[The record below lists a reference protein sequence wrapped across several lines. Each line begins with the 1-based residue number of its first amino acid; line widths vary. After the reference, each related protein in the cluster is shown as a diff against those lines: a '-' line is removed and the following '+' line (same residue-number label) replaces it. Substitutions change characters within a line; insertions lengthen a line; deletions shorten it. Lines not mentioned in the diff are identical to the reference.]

1 MLGEVARPDPPDPAM
16 KSAMSSR
23 LEVFAP
29 DATAR
34 SVDLA
39 HSLDAVRLLSCFDT
53 VGDANAGNRPR
64 GSCPP

>member
-1 MLGEVARPDPPDPAM
+1 M

-39 HSLDAVRLLSCFDT
+39 HTLDAVRLLSCFDT

-64 GSCPP
+64 GLSCSP